1 MAKLWVPG
9 KPRGLSQ
16 LPPHEGHMEALP
28 HPPEITDSSCDE
40 ELRRGFTAQLM
51 WSPRN
56 NMPALLA
63 SLGTERGALRG

>member
-9 KPRGLSQ
+9 KPQGLSQ
-16 LPPHEGHMEALP
+16 LPPHEGHMEALL

-40 ELRRGFTAQLM
+40 DLRRGFTAQSM
-51 WSPRN
+51 WPPQN

-63 SLGTERGALRG
+63 SLGTEQGAPRG